1 MAEKIVRIALVDR
14 KKLNEKDNKG
24 LPKFN
29 EVKQPE
35 IFAEMEDVR
44 QSEYYSAMQDDIEL
58 SAMFIVW
65 EFEYHGEKELEL
77 EGGKR
82 MKIERTHEKPGT
94 DKLELVC
101 SDKGAQKYGFEGS
114 G

>member
-1 MAEKIVRIALVDR
+1 MAEKIVQIALVEKIKTG
-14 KKLNEKDNKG
+14 KKNSQGFPMFQESVK
-24 LPKFN
+24 PK
-29 EVKQPE
+29 
-35 IFAEMEDVR
+35 IFAEMQDVR

-65 EFEYHGEKELEL
+65 GFEYHGEKELEL

-82 MKIERTHEKPGT
+82 MKIERSHEKPGT

-101 SDKGAQKYGFEGS
+101 SDKGA
-114 G
+114 